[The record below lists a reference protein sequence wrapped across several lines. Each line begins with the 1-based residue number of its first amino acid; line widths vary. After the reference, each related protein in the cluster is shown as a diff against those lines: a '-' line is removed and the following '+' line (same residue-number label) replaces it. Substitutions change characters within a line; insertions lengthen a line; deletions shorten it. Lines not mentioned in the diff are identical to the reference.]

1 MHKYFKIIFEIDT
14 LENLKSKEK
23 NDLIKKLHDKLFP
36 EEYDFMY
43 DSIADANDRARGKN
57 PMSKDYQ
64 KEVNEKRASLGVS
77 QLSENGMAVDDSS
90 LDFCKIEINALLE
103 EKKTA
108 FTDSMLKWLGTMI
121 AKTDEIKELIYEQSL
136 YASGIDPNDPSTWT
150 DIMFKNLYKLEE
162 AAALWD
168 LEDVKFT
175 FEEFKQLLLQ
185 DPEFRKFRIPKKGM
199 ESEDY
204 GALGRS

>member
-1 MHKYFKIIFEIDT
+1 MHKYFKRVFQVDT
-14 LENLKSKEK
+14 LEKLKRTDKNNLV
-23 NDLIKKLHDKLFP
+23 KKLHDMLFS

-43 DSIADANDRARGKN
+43 DSYADARDRDEGIN
-57 PMSKDYQ
+57 PMSKEYQ
-64 KEVNEKRASLGVS
+64 EEVNEKRAELLDEKQISPLEFCSLEV
-77 QLSENGMAVDDSS
+77 E
-90 LDFCKIEINALLE
+90 ALME

-108 FTDSMLKWLGTMI
+108 STDSMLKWIGIKI

-168 LEDVKFT
+168 LEDVEYT
-175 FEEFKQLLLQ
+175 FDEFKQLLLQ
-185 DPEFRKFRIPKKGM
+185 VPEFRKFRIPKKGM
-199 ESEDY
+199 EKEK
-204 GALGRS
+204 

>member
-1 MHKYFKIIFEIDT
+1 MHKYFKRVFQVDT
-14 LENLKSKEK
+14 LEKLKRTDKNNLV
-23 NDLIKKLHDKLFP
+23 KKLHDMLFS

-43 DSIADANDRARGKN
+43 DSYADARDRDEGIN
-57 PMSKDYQ
+57 PMSKEYQ
-64 KEVNEKRASLGVS
+64 EEVKEKRAELLDEKQISPLEFCSLEV
-77 QLSENGMAVDDSS
+77 E
-90 LDFCKIEINALLE
+90 ALME

-108 FTDSMLKWLGTMI
+108 STDSMLKWIGIKI

-168 LEDVKFT
+168 LEDVEYT
-175 FEEFKQLLLQ
+175 FDEFKQLLLQ
-185 DPEFRKFRIPKKGM
+185 VPEFRKFRIPKKGM
-199 ESEDY
+199 EKEK
-204 GALGRS
+204 